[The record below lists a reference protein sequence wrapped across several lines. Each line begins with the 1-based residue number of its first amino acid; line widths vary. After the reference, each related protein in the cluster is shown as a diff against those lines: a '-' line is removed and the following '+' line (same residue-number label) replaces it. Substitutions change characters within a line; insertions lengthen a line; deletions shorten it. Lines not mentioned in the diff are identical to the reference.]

1 MSLERIFLNKKSSLM
16 SGESIDK
23 HEINDFSCIQ
33 KLRKVR
39 GKLASREWI
48 SSSSRDAASCRD
60 IASEFEDDA

>member
-1 MSLERIFLNKKSSLM
+1 M
-16 SGESIDK
+16 SGKSKDEHD
-23 HEINDFSCIQ
+23 INDFSCIQ

-39 GKLASREWI
+39 GKLTSREWI

>member
-1 MSLERIFLNKKSSLM
+1 MFGKSKD
-16 SGESIDK
+16 EHD
-23 HEINDFSCIQ
+23 INDFSCIQ

-39 GKLASREWI
+39 GKLTSREWI